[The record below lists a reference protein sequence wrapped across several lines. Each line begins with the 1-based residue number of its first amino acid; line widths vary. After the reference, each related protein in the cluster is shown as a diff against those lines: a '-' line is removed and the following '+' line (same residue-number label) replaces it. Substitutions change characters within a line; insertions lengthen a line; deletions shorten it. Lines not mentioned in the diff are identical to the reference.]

1 MQLPE
6 YVENLIN
13 ILHAEGEEAY
23 AVGGCVRDMIMGR
36 EPNDYDM
43 TTSAPPERTQEIFE
57 GAGFRTIPTGI
68 KHGTVT
74 VIADAN
80 HVEITTFRI
89 DGDYND
95 SRHPDSVTFTRRVE
109 DDLSRRD
116 FTVNAMAY
124 NEKDGT
130 VDVFGG
136 REDIEKR
143 IIRAVGEPQR
153 RFHEDALRILRAVR
167 FSATL
172 GFEIE
177 SATLAAMESEKNG
190 LLAVSRER
198 IRVEFEKTLVCER
211 AAYGIDLMARTGI
224 LSVIFPC
231 LDAQLV
237 AELAEKIA
245 LLPPDFEVR
254 LAFLLSKSD
263 DEATKNTLF
272 SLKLS
277 ANSHKKILLMLEAAK
292 RELPD
297 ISSGY
302 SIRKYLQRFKSNA
315 SEAARVRA
323 LLEGVDASDIIRALE
338 SEAEKS
344 PALFIPDLKISGA
357 DLIMYGI
364 TDGLSIGGVLYS
376 LIEAVIENPELN
388 EKEKLMALAI
398 DFSKRSK

>member
-1 MQLPE
+1 MKLPE
-6 YVENLIN
+6 YVKNLIN
-13 ILHAEGEEAY
+13 ILHAAGEEAY

-43 TTSAPPERTQEIFE
+43 TTSALPERTQEIFE
-57 GAGFRTIPTGI
+57 GAGFRVIPTGL

-74 VIADAN
+74 VIADSH

-109 DDLSRRD
+109 DDLARRD

-124 NEKDGT
+124 NEKDGL

-136 REDIEKR
+136 RADINEKL
-143 IIRAVGEPQR
+143 IRAVGDPDK
-153 RFHEDALRILRAVR
+153 RFSEDALRILRAVR

-172 GFEIE
+172 GFEIDP
-177 SATLAAMESEKNG
+177 ATLSAMKNSKDG
-190 LLAVSRER
+190 LLRVSRER
-198 IRVEFEKTLVCER
+198 IRVEFWKTLVCER
-211 AAYGIDLMARTGI
+211 AQYGLDVMLRTGI
-224 LSVIFPC
+224 LGVIFPC
-231 LDAQLV
+231 LDASSV
-237 AELAEKIA
+237 SELAQKIA
-245 LLPPDFEVR
+245 ILPPDFEVR
-254 LAFLLSKSD
+254 LAFLLSKTD
-263 DEATKNTLF
+263 AGNADEIIS

-277 ANSHKKILLMLEAAK
+277 RASSEKVSLMLIAAE

-297 ISSGY
+297 INSGY
-302 SIRKYLQRFKSNA
+302 SVRKYLQRFRKNA
-315 SEAARVRA
+315 VNAALIRA
-323 LLEGVDASDIIRALE
+323 LTEGVDASDVICALE
-338 SEAEKS
+338 CEAEKS
-344 PALFIPDLKISGA
+344 PPLCIPDLKISGA